1 MVILVSGVSAMAVA
15 AASMPDHA
23 LYPVKMATEQSK
35 VNLASTPIKKAEVHV
50 KLADNRVEEIVYVA
64 FKGDPRW
71 VDAIAQRLSD
81 HLDMVAVFAAIR
93 INGQSPSPPAVPA
106 PKAPAPSPAPT
117 PSPKPTVQVPPA
129 KPPAAA
135 SARAQVNRETLK
147 VIVQQKAEKNTE
159 KLKDTLVKAPVV
171 VKPNLNKTIDQ
182 ASSAYQKAIQSI
194 ERPVVA
200 GHP

>member
-1 MVILVSGVSAMAVA
+1 
-15 AASMPDHA
+15 
-23 LYPVKMATEQSK
+23 
-35 VNLASTPIKKAEVHV
+35 
-50 KLADNRVEEIVYVA
+50 
-64 FKGDPRW
+64 
-71 VDAIAQRLSD
+71 
-81 HLDMVAVFAAIR
+81 
-93 INGQSPSPPAVPA
+93 
-106 PKAPAPSPAPT
+106 
-117 PSPKPTVQVPPA
+117 
-129 KPPAAA
+129 
-135 SARAQVNRETLK
+135 VNRETLK